1 MLNSIWAGMILIGI
15 VWGTAHGRI
24 SSITEGILSGAEDAV
39 NLCIS
44 LLGILSF
51 WSGMMQIAKESGFLQ
66 KLSHR
71 LTPFLDFLFPEI
83 PKNHPAREHIS
94 ANIVANVLGLGW
106 AATPSGLEAIKQLQ
120 QLNKNS
126 EIASNSMCAFLILNI
141 SSLQLIPINVIAYR
155 NQYGSVNPTAIVA
168 PAIVA
173 TTISTITAIVF
184 IRFMMK
190 VGNKF

>member
-15 VWGTAHGRI
+15 VWGTLHGQI

-51 WSGMMQIAKESGFLQ
+51 WSGMMQIAEESGFLQ

-71 LTPFLDFLFPEI
+71 LGPFLDFLFPEI

>member
-15 VWGTAHGRI
+15 VWGTLHGQI

-51 WSGMMQIAKESGFLQ
+51 WSGMMQIAEESGFLQ

-71 LTPFLDFLFPEI
+71 LSPFLDFLFPEI

-120 QLNKNS
+120 QLNKDS
-126 EIASNSMCAFLILNI
+126 EVASNSMCAFLILNI

-190 VGNKF
+190 VGNQF